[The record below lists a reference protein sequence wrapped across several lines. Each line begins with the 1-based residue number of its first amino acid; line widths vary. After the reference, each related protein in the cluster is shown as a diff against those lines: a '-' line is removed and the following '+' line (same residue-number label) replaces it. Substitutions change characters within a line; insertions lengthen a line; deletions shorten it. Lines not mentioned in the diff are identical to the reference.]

1 VTAAPRASRLRPSG
15 LAQAAAFVAVLVVL
29 PIAFPAQWL
38 VNLFI
43 FTAMFA
49 GAAMAWNL
57 IGGSAGYPALGNGA
71 FFGVGAYAMAI
82 LTTHL
87 GVGGGYLVFAW
98 AIPIAIGT
106 AIVFAPIARL
116 LLRTRA
122 AVFAVLT
129 ITLLFIGQTLAYNL
143 VSLTQGSLGM
153 TLPSPSFP
161 AARYDQPFYY
171 AMAGLLALTMLF
183 CWGVRNS
190 KLGLALNAVRDDE
203 DRARGLGV
211 QTEMVKLFAYCSSAG
226 LTAAFGAIWAY
237 YISFVFPG
245 FAFDPILS
253 LSVILFAFLGGVG
266 SLSGPLVGALLIVPV
281 QQYLAF
287 RFGASHLYLIA
298 YAGVFLLVI
307 YLLPNGIVPSCR
319 QYLTRLRRLRSGPT
333 APDASLLVSNVTAGK
348 SQ

>member
-1 VTAAPRASRLRPSG
+1 VRAAAHPSRLRPYG
-15 LAQAAAFVAVLVVL
+15 LAQAAAFVVVLVVL

-57 IGGSAGYPALGNGA
+57 IGGYAGYPALGNGA
-71 FFGVGAYAMAI
+71 FFGIGAYAMAI

-87 GVGGGYLVFAW
+87 GVGGGYWTFAW

-122 AVFAVLT
+122 AVFAILT

-171 AMAGLLALTMLF
+171 AMAGLLALTVLF
-183 CWGVRNS
+183 CWAVRNS
-190 KLGLALNAVRDDE
+190 KVGLALNAVRDDE

-266 SLSGPLVGALLIVPV
+266 SLWGPVVGAVLIVPV

-298 YAGVFLLVI
+298 YAAVFLLVI
-307 YLLPNGIVPSCR
+307 YLLPNGIVPSGR
-319 QYLTRLRRLRSGPT
+319 QYLTRLWRLRSGPT
-333 APDASLLVSNVTAGK
+333 APDASLLVSSVTARD
-348 SQ
+348 SR